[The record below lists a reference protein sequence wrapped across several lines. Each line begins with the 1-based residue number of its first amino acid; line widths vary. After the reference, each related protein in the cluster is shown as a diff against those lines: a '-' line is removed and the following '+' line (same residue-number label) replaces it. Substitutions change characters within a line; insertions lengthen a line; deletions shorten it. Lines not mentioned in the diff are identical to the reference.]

1 MQGCWRGTLRDMDE
15 VTEALEAA
23 LPVPRKIELVEEKLS
38 RPLAL
43 DAKLS
48 GVFQRCVQ
56 ATKKVLNY
64 LFG

>member
-1 MQGCWRGTLRDMDE
+1 MDE